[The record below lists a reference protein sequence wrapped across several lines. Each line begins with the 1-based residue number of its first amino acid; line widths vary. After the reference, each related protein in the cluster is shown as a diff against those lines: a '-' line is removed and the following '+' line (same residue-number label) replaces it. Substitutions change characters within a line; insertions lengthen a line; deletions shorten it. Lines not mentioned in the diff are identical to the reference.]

1 MSVRVP
7 SRRWRRC
14 CALLRGMRITV
25 LLLLFFLVAFFVYL
39 NEVGLPNF
47 LKAPLLEK
55 LHAQGVDLEFTR
67 LRIHWNRG
75 VVAENVRF
83 GRANQ
88 DTNGPQF
95 TIKEVE
101 VKLSHAALMKFQ
113 LNVDSLIL
121 RNGSFVWRLEETN
134 QPPLALAVTNIQTQL
149 RFLPGDQWELDH
161 FIAAFAGA
169 RFQLSGSLTN
179 ASAVRDWGI
188 FQGHVETQPGL
199 TRERMRKLVKTINDI
214 KFSRP
219 PELEVNLH
227 GDARNMES
235 LRGLLTLKAPGAET
249 PWGTLTNGAFI
260 ARMTSSSAAHP
271 QPRAE
276 FELRADA
283 AATRWAESTNFQLR
297 LNVIRDDGV
306 TNLVHARLE
315 ISAGQSTTEWARAAR
330 AHFTAEWVHSLTN
343 VVPLSG
349 TGELRLVDVNTRR
362 GAVGELRLEGRLST
376 PPTNGPPQ
384 ADAQWAWWAAL
395 EPYFMDWNCQL
406 KNIHAEDNAQK
417 FDLQELDCAGLWR
430 APELAVTNLHAAMYR
445 GQINVHA
452 TVNVATRSL
461 VFGCISDFDA
471 QKISPFLKEEGRH
484 WIQQYSWEQ
493 PPFVEGD
500 GALVLP
506 AWTNRQPDWRG
517 EVLPT
522 LSLQGDFK
530 AGNAAWVRA

>member
-1 MSVRVP
+1 MLVRDP

-14 CALLRGMRITV
+14 CALLRGVRITV
-25 LLLLFFLVAFFVYL
+25 LLLLFFFVAFFVYL

-55 LHAQGVDLEFTR
+55 LRAQGVDLEFTR
-67 LRIHWNRG
+67 LRLHWNRG

-88 DTNGPQF
+88 ETNGPQF

-101 VKLSHAALMKFQ
+101 VKLSHAALMKLQ

-121 RNGSFVWRLEETN
+121 HNGSFVWRLEETN

-235 LRGLLTLKAPGAET
+235 LRGLLTLRAPGAET

-384 ADAQWAWWAAL
+384 ADAQS
-395 EPYFMDWNCQL
+395 
-406 KNIHAEDNAQK
+406 
-417 FDLQELDCAGLWR
+417 
-430 APELAVTNLHAAMYR
+430 
-445 GQINVHA
+445 
-452 TVNVATRSL
+452 TRP
-461 VFGCISDFDA
+461 
-471 QKISPFLKEEGRH
+471 ISP
-484 WIQQYSWEQ
+484 
-493 PPFVEGD
+493 
-500 GALVLP
+500 
-506 AWTNRQPDWRG
+506 
-517 EVLPT
+517 
-522 LSLQGDFK
+522 
-530 AGNAAWVRA
+530 